1 MSDGVTLSNILG
13 SQVSIQWYE
22 AVALVREV
30 ADRLVNGSSER
41 AIPELQQIRLSAE
54 GHVEI
59 LGVIPTNEPV
69 RRMGQLLQA
78 LLAHADAPV
87 QLRLIITQATSP
99 VPPYQSIREYSDALG
114 FFERPER
121 STVLQSLASRV
132 TAAAEAVQGERPLTL
147 DSIAPLPT
155 AKPKAEEQQPVSR
168 AKKSRSRAWAFA
180 LVAVVILAVSAAGV
194 WYARKQGLGPQNR
207 EEASAL
213 ADKAS
218 DAVGSAIL
226 SGASAVTETLGLGR
240 IVPAKEEPSPAPSSP
255 PDSTSA
261 PAALPKPSQPKRRDS
276 AASSDPMPAV
286 VAFDLD
292 PTPTTVPTLSGVP
305 TTVATTDSTAAVPAS
320 KDDDIIYSVETPSIA
335 PPVGI
340 RPKLARQLPPD
351 FDPARLGRV
360 ELIIGTDGSVES
372 AKLLGPPRTVNDGL
386 FLSVA
391 KAWTFQPAL
400 KGGVPVRYRKTIWV
414 ASP

>member
-1 MSDGVTLSNILG
+1 MSDSVTLSNILG

-22 AVALVREV
+22 AVALVREI
-30 ADRLVNGSSER
+30 ADRLISASSDR
-41 AIPELQQIRLSAE
+41 GIPELQQVRLSPE
-54 GHVEI
+54 GYVDI
-59 LGVIPTNEPV
+59 VAITATNEPV

-78 LLAHADAPV
+78 MLAHTDAPV

-99 VPPYQSIREYSDALG
+99 SPPYHSIREYSDALG

-132 TAAAEAVQGERPLTL
+132 TAAAATVQAAGPITL
-147 DSIAPLPT
+147 DSIAPLPPT
-155 AKPKAEEQQPVSR
+155 TQDDDGRSVANG
-168 AKKSRSRAWAFA
+168 AKKQRSRIWAFA
-180 LVAVVILAVSAAGV
+180 LVAVIILAAGAAGV
-194 WYARKQGLGPQNR
+194 WYARMHGIGPQNR
-207 EEASAL
+207 EQANAI

-226 SGASAVTETLGLGR
+226 TGASAVTETLGLGR
-240 IVPAKEEPSPAPSSP
+240 IVPAKEATSPAPSAP
-255 PDSTSA
+255 PPT
-261 PAALPKPSQPKRRDS
+261 PAAVLKASQPRLRE
-276 AASSDPMPAV
+276 APITPEELPAV

-292 PTPTTVPTLSGVP
+292 PVPVPAVDSSISPVPTG
-305 TTVATTDSTAAVPAS
+305 TTNTVAEVSAPR
-320 KDDDIIYSVETPSIA
+320 DDETIYSVGAASVR

-351 FDPARLGRV
+351 FDPARLGRI
-360 ELIIGTDGSVES
+360 ELIIGADGSVES
-372 AKLLGPPRTVNDGL
+372 AKLLGPPRNVNDGL

-400 KGGVPVRYRKTIWV
+400 KSGVPVRYRKTIWV

>member
-1 MSDGVTLSNILG
+1 MSDSVTLSNVLG
-13 SQVSIQWYE
+13 SQVLIQWYE

-30 ADRLVNGSSER
+30 ADRLLNGSSER
-41 AIPELQQIRLSAE
+41 AIPELQQIRLSPV

-59 LGVIPTNEPV
+59 LGAIPTNEPV

-87 QLRLIITQATSP
+87 QLRLVITQATAP
-99 VPPYQSIREYSDALG
+99 TPPYQSIREYSDALG

-132 TAAAEAVQGERPLTL
+132 TAATASVEAERPITL
-147 DSIAPLPT
+147 DSIAPLP
-155 AKPKAEEQQPVSR
+155 AKPKQEEQKPQPGVKR
-168 AKKSRSRAWAFA
+168 SRSRAWAFA
-180 LVAVVILAVSAAGV
+180 LVAGVILAVSAAGV
-194 WYARKQGLGPQNR
+194 WYARKQGIGPQNR
-207 EEASAL
+207 EEATAL
-213 ADKAS
+213 ANKAS
-218 DAVGSAIL
+218 DAVGTAIL

-240 IVPAKEEPSPAPSSP
+240 IVPANEATSPAEVA
-255 PDSTSA
+255 PDPAPTSTTTRKA
-261 PAALPKPSQPKRRDS
+261 SQPKHED
-276 AASSDPMPAV
+276 APTNTEPPPALI
-286 VAFDLD
+286 AFDLEPAPI
-292 PTPTTVPTLSGVP
+292 PTPASSGSPVPI
-305 TTVATTDSTAAVPAS
+305 ATTDSSAGVPQS
-320 KDDDIIYSVETPSIA
+320 QGDETIYSVETPSIV
-335 PPVGI
+335 PPVGV

-351 FDPARLGRV
+351 FDPSRLGRV

-391 KAWTFQPAL
+391 KAWSFQPAL
-400 KGGVPVRYRKTIWV
+400 KSGVPVRYRKTIWV

>member
-1 MSDGVTLSNILG
+1 MTDGVTLSSILG

-30 ADRLVNGSSER
+30 ADRLLNSSSER
-41 AIPELQQIRLSAE
+41 AIPELQQIRLSPE
-54 GHVEI
+54 GHLEI
-59 LGVIPTNEPV
+59 LGVTPTNEPV

-99 VPPYQSIREYSDALG
+99 EPPYQSIREYSDALG

-132 TAAAEAVQGERPLTL
+132 TAAAAAIHADRPLTL
-147 DSIAPLPT
+147 DSIAPLP
-155 AKPKAEEQQPVSR
+155 AVEPKAEEQHSR
-168 AKKSRSRAWAFA
+168 AKKSRGWGLA

-194 WYARKQGLGPQNR
+194 WYARKQGIGPQNR
-207 EEASAL
+207 EEATAL

-240 IVPAKEEPSPAPSSP
+240 IVPAKEAPSPPPSST
-255 PDSTSA
+255 PDSTPSSA
-261 PAALPKPSQPKRRDS
+261 AALKPSQPKRRDP
-276 AASSDPMPAV
+276 AASSDPMPPV

-292 PTPTTVPTLSGVP
+292 PMPTTVPALSGDR
-305 TTVATTDSTAAVPAS
+305 TTVATTASATGVPAS
-320 KDDDIIYSVETPSIA
+320 QDDDTIYSVDTPAIA

-360 ELIIGTDGSVES
+360 ELIIGSDGSVES